1 MKRNSRVRRWLAM
14 ILCMTL
20 VLSSNVVSMA
30 AEENGTEVQAITEEP
45 VIEETEPAAADEP
58 VPEDI
63 TETETLM
70 TETPETVPTE
80 EPATEEPTEEPV
92 DTEIPTETVTEP
104 ETPEVPETPETP
116 TAPQPPAEPE
126 ESGKTTESPIPVG
139 DEGALDGTGQTDISD
154 KTQEQELTE
163 EDMMEEEVPVEEVVD
178 YNAMS
183 VEELYE
189 TLSSLKDDGK
199 YDSIIDSLNEELR
212 TQFIEY
218 TKKKAEG
225 ELITVMPPGGVNFA
239 EAAPLVKQ
247 EITVPTPFRA
257 LRTAKLQNGFDDTNT
272 EVQDGLSMSKELVEY
287 DAKTGKGLLELETF
301 VTGKVTTETTTK
313 PLDIVLVLDQ
323 SGSMGDPFGAVT
335 GYNVFEGTNKTAKD
349 YADEQNLYYL
359 QDGQYYKVK
368 VEITSS
374 TERYEKIGQQKK
386 PYYYEIDRGD
396 YYYKVGEKYYRIQ
409 TEWISTSLLG
419 GYYNSYYINDSGDKV
434 IIEKEKSLYERFGK
448 DVYERIIENVYTY
461 SYTNEGAQISLG
473 ESKGNNGAPP
483 TSDLY
488 LYGKTNININRKQA
502 LQKAA
507 QSFVNNVQANADK
520 TGADH
525 KIAIVGF
532 GSGEMNDWENP
543 NYQNTEILTTNSLE
557 GTSGK
562 RYDKLGAND
571 YKEALVSCQ
580 SGLVNDAINALDA
593 GGATRVDLGL
603 DMAESIFANNSVE
616 DDTDGIPKRNRV
628 VVVLS
633 DGKPTGF
640 SEWDQGVANEA
651 VEHSYTMKSTYRA
664 TVYSI
669 GIFPNANAS
678 ETNPSG
684 DKNENHFMQAL
695 SSNYLNAR
703 GYYNWKNWHSNKG
716 ERNPN
721 LNGKSYYL
729 SAADSEGL
737 DDVFEQISNEVG
749 GAELTELGATTVV
762 QDVISPYFELSG
774 SKNDIKVYT
783 ADCTKV
789 DGDGQS
795 GYSYTFGEKEN
806 FTDATVDCKDNVIHV
821 SNFDFSANYVGT
833 DNNQPRGQKLIIQVP
848 IQYKNQTSFGGNNIP
863 TNDATSGVY
872 NNTGK
877 TCYGNFEQPAVS
889 HPVDYKI
896 KSSDQTIYFTNPADL
911 SSLLDYEE
919 GYKADGKK
927 NKFVNIEYVLKH
939 KNHTIGT
946 LVIPAETK
954 ADTATWVWTEGQQN
968 PVLEECTQYI
978 LECKVNPIEEYKE
991 TSKGQPVPKGGVE
1004 ITPSEEPKVHVLFP
1018 EVGCSDTTVFLGEST
1033 ELTGN
1038 VESKV
1043 NWKEKNENHTEIPGV
1058 SGTEPE
1064 LTIESEYV
1072 FGTQPGEE
1080 VYYPEEDSGFKLKVL
1095 KGDKDITSQT
1105 TIVSEESECTD
1116 CYKPENENASEHD
1129 FTVHVVAGQID
1140 IAKEIVNK
1148 GNAAIEGDPIFTF
1161 KIVYTPSEN
1170 SPYQAKTFYRTIRFS
1185 GNETEKEAEL
1195 LKGLPKGIYEV
1206 TEMTTQKYEFQ
1217 EAVTEKSNCQTQ
1229 ADGKSVTFHMGKKQ
1243 TGADSTEAVLGKVRY
1258 INKKVGPNTNTD
1270 TDTVVNRFEYKDGKW
1285 TISQIVEP
1293 GKNQKEAAEE

>member
-1 MKRNSRVRRWLAM
+1 
-14 ILCMTL
+14 
-20 VLSSNVVSMA
+20 MA

-45 VIEETEPAAADEP
+45 VIEATEPTAVNEP
-58 VPEDI
+58 APADI
-63 TETETLM
+63 TETE
-70 TETPETVPTE
+70 PTE
-80 EPATEEPTEEPV
+80 PEALVAEEPTEELV
-92 DTEIPTETVTEP
+92 ESEVPTETVTEP
-104 ETPEVPETPETP
+104 ETSVSDETETPVTP
-116 TAPQPPAEPE
+116 TAPQTPAEPE

-154 KTQEQELTE
+154 KTPEQELTE
-163 EDMMEEEVPVEEVVD
+163 GGMLEEEVPVEEVVD

-199 YDSIIDSLNEELR
+199 YDSIIASLNEELR

-247 EITVPTPFRA
+247 ETAVPTTFRA
-257 LRTAKLQNGFDDTNT
+257 LRAAKLQNGFDDTNT

-287 DAKTGKGLLELETF
+287 DAEKGKGLLELETF

-323 SGSMGDPFGAVT
+323 SGSMSKSFGTMT
-335 GYNVFEGTNKTAKD
+335 GYNVFEGKNIDAKTH
-349 YADEQNLYYL
+349 ADEENLYYL
-359 QDGQYYKVK
+359 ENGQYYKVQ

-374 TERYEKIGQQKK
+374 SQRYEEITGREK
-386 PYYYEIDRGD
+386 PYYSQINRGN

-434 IIEKEKSLYERFGK
+434 IIEKEKSQYDRFGK

-488 LYGKTNININRKQA
+488 LYGKTNINRKQA

-562 RYDKLGAND
+562 RYDKLGTND

-603 DMAESIFANNSVE
+603 DMAESIFANNPVE
-616 DDTDGIPKRNRV
+616 NDTDGIPKRNRV

-651 VEHSYTMKSTYRA
+651 VEHSYTMKSTYNA

-684 DKNENHFMQAL
+684 DTNENHFMQAL
-695 SSNYLNAR
+695 SSNYLKAR
-703 GYYNWKNWHSNKG
+703 GYDNGNNWYNNKG
-716 ERNPN
+716 ERNPD

-729 SAADSEGL
+729 SATDSKGL

-774 SKNDIKVYT
+774 STNNIKVYT
-783 ADCTKV
+783 ADCTEV
-789 DGDGQS
+789 DGDEQS
-795 GYSYTFGEKEN
+795 GYSYTFGEKQELV
-806 FTDATVDCKDNVIHV
+806 DANVEYSDNVIHV

-833 DNNQPRGQKLIIQVP
+833 ENNQPRGKKLIIQVP
-848 IQYKNQTSFGGNNIP
+848 IQYKNQSSFGGNNIP
-863 TNDATSGVY
+863 TNDATSGIY
-872 NNTGK
+872 NSTGEN
-877 TCYGNFEQPAVS
+877 CYGNFEQPAVN

-896 KSSDQTIYFTNPADL
+896 KSNDQTIYFTDSADL
-911 SSLLDYEE
+911 SSLLAYEE
-919 GYKADGKK
+919 GYKADGKR
-927 NKFVNIEYVLKH
+927 NNFVNIEYVLKH
-939 KNHTIGT
+939 ENQIVGT
-946 LVIPAETK
+946 LSIPAGTN
-954 ADTATWVWTEGQQN
+954 ADTATWVWTGGKQN

-978 LECKVNPIEEYKE
+978 LECKVSPIEEHKE
-991 TSKGQPVPKGGVE
+991 TSKGQPVPKKGVE

-1043 NWKEKNENHTEIPGV
+1043 NWKEKNENDTEIPGV

-1285 TISQIVEP
+1285 TISRIVEP

>member
-1 MKRNSRVRRWLAM
+1 
-14 ILCMTL
+14 
-20 VLSSNVVSMA
+20 MA

-70 TETPETVPTE
+70 T
-80 EPATEEPTEEPV
+80 
-92 DTEIPTETVTEP
+92 

-189 TLSSLKDDGK
+189 ALSSLKDDGK
-199 YDSIIDSLNEELR
+199 YDSIVASLNEELR

-247 EITVPTPFRA
+247 ETAVPTPFRA

-287 DAKTGKGLLELETF
+287 DAQTGKGLLELETF

-323 SGSMGDPFGAVT
+323 SGSMTEHFGAVA
-335 GYNVFEGTNKTAKD
+335 GYNVFNGTNITAKVH
-349 YADEQNLYYL
+349 ADVEDLYYL

-374 TERYEKIGQQKK
+374 TERYEEIGRGQE
-386 PYYYEIDRGD
+386 PYYSQINKGA
-396 YYYKVGEKYYRIQ
+396 YYYKVGEKYYRIR
-409 TEWISTSLLG
+409 TEWISTSLW

-434 IIEKEKSLYERFGK
+434 IIEEEKNGSNRFGK

-461 SYTNEGAQISLG
+461 SYTNEGAQIPLG
-473 ESKGNNGAPP
+473 ESTGNNSEPP
-483 TSDLY
+483 TKDLY
-488 LYGKTNININRKQA
+488 LYGTTNINRKQA

-507 QSFVNNVQANADK
+507 QSFVNNVQANANK

-525 KIAIVGF
+525 RIAIVGF
-532 GSGEMNDWENP
+532 GSGESE
-543 NYQNTEILTTNSLE
+543 YRNTEILTTNSLE
-557 GTSGK
+557 GASGK
-562 RYDKLGAND
+562 RYDKLGTND

-580 SGLVNDAINALDA
+580 SELVNNAINALDA
-593 GGATRVDLGL
+593 RGATRVDLGL
-603 DMAESIFANNSVE
+603 DMAESIFANNPVKN
-616 DDTDGIPKRNRV
+616 DTDGIPERNRV

-633 DGKPTGF
+633 DGMPTGF
-640 SEWDQGVANEA
+640 NEWDQDVANKA
-651 VEHSYTMKSTYRA
+651 VEHSYTVKSTYKA

-684 DKNENHFMQAL
+684 PQNENHFMQAL
-695 SSNYLNAR
+695 SSNYLKAQ
-703 GYYNWKNWHSNKG
+703 GYYKGNNWYNNKR
-716 ERNPN
+716 ERNPD

-729 SAADSEGL
+729 SATDSEGL

-774 SKNDIKVYT
+774 SANDIKVYT

-789 DGDGQS
+789 DGDDQS
-795 GYSYTFGEKEN
+795 GYSYTFGENGEKQD
-806 FTDATVDCKDNVIHV
+806 FVSATVVCKDNVIHV

-863 TNDATSGVY
+863 TNDATSGIY
-872 NNTGK
+872 NSTGEN
-877 TCYGNFEQPAVS
+877 CYGNFEQPAVS

-939 KNHTIGT
+939 ENQTIGT

-978 LECKVNPIEEYKE
+978 LECKVSPIKEHKE
-991 TSKGQPVPKGGVE
+991 TSKGQPVPKEGVE

-1033 ELTGN
+1033 GLTRN
-1038 VESKV
+1038 VKSEV
-1043 NWKEKNENHTEIPGV
+1043 NWKEKNENHTEILGV

-1095 KGDKDITSQT
+1095 KGDKDITSRT
-1105 TIVSEESECTD
+1105 TIVSEKSECTD

-1217 EAVTEKSNCQTQ
+1217 SAMTEGSNCQVQ
-1229 ADGKSVTFHMGKKQ
+1229 ADGKSVTFYMGKNH
-1243 TGADSTEAVLGKVRY
+1243 TGEDSTEAVLGKVKY
-1258 INKKVGPNTNTD
+1258 VNKKVGPNTNTD

-1285 TISQIVEP
+1285 TISRIVEP
-1293 GKNQKEAAEE
+1293 GRNQKETAEE

>member
-1 MKRNSRVRRWLAM
+1 MKKNSRVRRWLAM

-63 TETETLM
+63 TETET
-70 TETPETVPTE
+70 
-80 EPATEEPTEEPV
+80 PV
-92 DTEIPTETVTEP
+92 T

-189 TLSSLKDDGK
+189 TLSSLKNDGK

-287 DAKTGKGLLELETF
+287 DATMGKGLLELETF

-323 SGSMGDPFGAVT
+323 SGSMGDSFGAVT
-335 GYNVFEGTNKTAKD
+335 GYNVFEGPNKAAKEH
-349 YADEQNLYYL
+349 ADGQSLYYL

-374 TERYEKIGQQKK
+374 TERYEEIVQWQK
-386 PYYYEIDRGD
+386 PNYSQIDKGD

-409 TEWISTSLLG
+409 EEWIPTG
-419 GYYNSYYINDSGDKV
+419 PFTGYYNSYYINDSEEKV
-434 IIEKEKSLYERFGK
+434 IIETKKRMYERFGG
-448 DVYERIIENVYTY
+448 DVYERIIENEYTY
-461 SYTNEGAQISLG
+461 SYANEGAQNSLG
-473 ESKGNNGAPP
+473 KSKGNNGEPP
-483 TSDLY
+483 TTDLY
-488 LYGKTNININRKQA
+488 LYGKTDINRKQA

-507 QSFVNNVQANADK
+507 QSFVNNVQANANRTD
-520 TGADH
+520 AAH
-525 KIAIVGF
+525 RIAIVGF
-532 GSGEMNDWENP
+532 GSGVMDNEQYPD
-543 NYQNTEILTTNSLE
+543 YQNTEILTTNSLR

-562 RYDKLGAND
+562 PYNTLETKD

-580 SGLVNDAINALDA
+580 NELVNNAINALDA

-603 DMAESIFANNSVE
+603 DMAERIFANNPVE

-640 SEWDQGVANEA
+640 SDWDQEVANEA
-651 VEHSYTMKSTYRA
+651 VEHSYTMKSTYKA

-669 GIFPNANAS
+669 GIFPGANAS
-678 ETNPSG
+678 ETNPS
-684 DKNENHFMQAL
+684 DDTNENHFMQAL
-695 SSNYLNAR
+695 SSNYLKAR
-703 GYYNWKNWHSNKG
+703 GYVNRKHWYDNKG

-774 SKNDIKVYT
+774 STNDIKVYT

-789 DGDGQS
+789 DGDDQS
-795 GYSYTFGEKEN
+795 GYSYTFGEKQD
-806 FTDATVDCKDNVIHV
+806 FVSATVDCKDNVIHV
-821 SNFDFSANYVGT
+821 SDFDFSANYVGT

-848 IQYKNQTSFGGNNIP
+848 IRYKNQTSFGGNNIP

-872 NNTGK
+872 NSTGK

-939 KNHTIGT
+939 ENQTIGT

-978 LECKVNPIEEYKE
+978 LECKVSPIEEHKE
-991 TSKGQPVPKGGVE
+991 TSKGQPVPKEGVE
-1004 ITPSEEPKVHVLFP
+1004 ITPSEEPKVHVRFP

-1105 TIVSEESECTD
+1105 TIASEESGCTN
-1116 CYKPENENASEHD
+1116 CYKPENKNASEHD

-1140 IAKEIVNK
+1140 IAKEIVNE
-1148 GNAAIEGDPIFTF
+1148 GNAAIEGDTIFTF
-1161 KIVYTPSEN
+1161 KIEYTSPDKN

-1185 GNETEKEAEL
+1185 GNETKKEAEL

-1217 EAVTEKSNCQTQ
+1217 SAMTEGSNCQVQ
-1229 ADGKSVTFHMGKKQ
+1229 ADGKSVTFYMGKNH
-1243 TGADSTEAVLGKVRY
+1243 TGEDSTEAVLGKVKY
-1258 INKKVGPNTNTD
+1258 VNKKVGPNTNTD

-1285 TISQIVEP
+1285 TISRIVEP
-1293 GKNQKEAAEE
+1293 GRNQKETAEE